1 MLMTSWEDE
10 DINMYVIVG
19 LCNPGIKYAGT
30 RHNVG
35 FDVIDLLSEIYG
47 IEVREQ
53 KHKALIGKGRIEGQP
68 ILLVK
73 PQTFMNLSGESV
85 GDLRDYYKLEAAQD
99 LIVISDDVSLEPGTV
114 RIRRKGSAGGH
125 NGLKNIIAHCH
136 TEEFIRIR
144 IGVGKLPAE
153 GDMIAHV
160 LGRPVPQDRAL
171 MELSYDRA
179 AKAVACIVAGQ
190 IDQAMNLYNGKVEQ
204 AE

>member
-1 MLMTSWEDE
+1 
-10 DINMYVIVG
+10 
-19 LCNPGIKYAGT
+19 
-30 RHNVG
+30 
-35 FDVIDLLSEIYG
+35 
-47 IEVREQ
+47 
-53 KHKALIGKGRIEGQP
+53 
-68 ILLVK
+68 
-73 PQTFMNLSGESV
+73 MNLSGESV
-85 GDLRDYYKLEAAQD
+85 GDLLHYYKLDATQD